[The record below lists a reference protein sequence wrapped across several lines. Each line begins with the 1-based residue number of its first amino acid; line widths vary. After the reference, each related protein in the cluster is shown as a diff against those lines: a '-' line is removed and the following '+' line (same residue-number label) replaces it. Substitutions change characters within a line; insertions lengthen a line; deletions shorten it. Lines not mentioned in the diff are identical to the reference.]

1 MLRLA
6 TPFVAAAATAA
17 LFVAV
22 PPDAPRRDVR
32 PAAASVSALEPPT
45 DPRKLPGWSAY
56 VKHCS
61 ACHGEEGDG
70 KGVGARFL
78 DPPPRDFGFGR
89 FRFVSTENGAPSG
102 KDLFETIGAGL
113 AGTSM
118 LPFAHLGEDAVWA
131 LVDVVQAF
139 RARPIKKR
147 LVAAG
152 KEGAELAAE
161 LTRLTTPVL
170 PPDPAAEPP
179 ETYESAARGLLH
191 FRAHCAKCHAPDA
204 TGRDAPPMK
213 AEEGH
218 DTPPPDLTQGVF
230 RQSPLKKNWFARIRL
245 GLPGSAMPAIPKETL
260 DDRGVWETVHYLR
273 TLSGAGAQLV
283 ADAAARDL
291 PALPLEGPPPTTPD
305 DPRFLAAPQVWIPFV
320 PFRARE
326 RTTPGLFVQALH
338 HDDTL
343 FFRAIY
349 PDPTE
354 NGDSAP
360 DPKRRTPPDGIA
372 VRITSVPQ
380 PPVLPYPGQIPPID
394 RALSLRG
401 SMPRRDDPLFDALP
415 SFANPERVCRTVLAP
430 DRAGD
435 GVYRGGAWHVLIGVR
450 GLEAGPPKKNRVSAS
465 FAAFDGELR
474 RGPMPTAFTH
484 WSEIDAR

>member
-1 MLRLA
+1 MLRYAMLA
-6 TPFVAAAATAA
+6 MAALFAAVTGLPERRQSPALSAADARSATTAFAATAD
-17 LFVAV
+17 
-22 PPDAPRRDVR
+22 PG
-32 PAAASVSALEPPT
+32 T
-45 DPRKLPGWSAY
+45 IDPRKLPGWSAY

-152 KEGAELAAE
+152 KEGAELASE
-161 LTRLTTPVL
+161 LTRRTTPVL

-191 FRAHCAKCHAPDA
+191 FRAHCAKCHAVDA

-218 DTPPPDLTQGVF
+218 DGRRRPIS
-230 RQSPLKKNWFARIRL
+230 RRACSNSPR
-245 GLPGSAMPAIPKETL
+245 
-260 DDRGVWETVHYLR
+260 
-273 TLSGAGAQLV
+273 
-283 ADAAARDL
+283 
-291 PALPLEGPPPTTPD
+291 
-305 DPRFLAAPQVWIPFV
+305 
-320 PFRARE
+320 
-326 RTTPGLFVQALH
+326 
-338 HDDTL
+338 
-343 FFRAIY
+343 
-349 PDPTE
+349 
-354 NGDSAP
+354 
-360 DPKRRTPPDGIA
+360 
-372 VRITSVPQ
+372 
-380 PPVLPYPGQIPPID
+380 
-394 RALSLRG
+394 
-401 SMPRRDDPLFDALP
+401 
-415 SFANPERVCRTVLAP
+415 
-430 DRAGD
+430 
-435 GVYRGGAWHVLIGVR
+435 
-450 GLEAGPPKKNRVSAS
+450 
-465 FAAFDGELR
+465 
-474 RGPMPTAFTH
+474 
-484 WSEIDAR
+484 